1 MYKRQVLE
9 EPQGQGGFGYDPVFY
24 LPEYKMTFAQM
35 PGEEKNKI
43 SHRARAM
50 AKCAAGLAEE
60 MKGKEAVSYT
70 HLGWHCI

>member
-1 MYKRQVLE
+1 MQLLRGKKNYESDR
-9 EPQGQGGFGYDPVFY
+9 VFY

-60 MKGKEAVSYT
+60 MKGKEEEKK
-70 HLGWHCI
+70 